1 MKAAAQPAYV
11 VHLRSAAGVVGM
23 RTGFPGNASSRW
35 LISVLL
41 IAFAF
46 QALIPR
52 GYMPAADRPF
62 ALQLCPDGLP
72 PKLLKRAA
80 DFHAAH
86 HSHDAHQQHAAHH
99 ARGAA
104 DDHAQHEPGEPT
116 TQHESSFSQFCAFG
130 AAAGVA
136 GPLPHALIAF
146 VAPHAPARLVPVEAF
161 RPRAARS
168 VRTQQPRAPPVL
180 A

>member
-1 MKAAAQPAYV
+1 VLP
-11 VHLRSAAGVVGM
+11 
-23 RTGFPGNASSRW
+23 RTAHRNTSHWQIG
-35 LISVLL
+35 VLL

-52 GYMPAADRPF
+52 GYMPSADRPF
-62 ALQLCPDGLP
+62 TLQLCPDGLP
-72 PKLLKRAA
+72 ARLLEPAA
-80 DFHAAH
+80 D
-86 HSHDAHQQHAAHH
+86 SHAAHH
-99 ARGAA
+99 AHQADHPHDSLHAHAAA
-104 DDHAQHEPGEPT
+104 DDDAHHEPGEPA